1 VAENTARS
9 YSYQAARDFY
19 RPIWPEQAKPYLHLE
34 PYVRCWF
41 DPDSMFGGK
50 RVLELGAG
58 ECTYTRLIADRFRP
72 RMIVGHELFV
82 ERMLPA
88 VRANRNPVMSPVAG
102 DCFSLPFRAGSFDV
116 VFASLVLCELPDLSG
131 VLSEAARVMPPGGVF
146 VSWDPNPYN
155 PVMLCRYAFRGRS
168 SNQYL
173 FWPHRVRPEFEAA
186 GFDVEMRYFY
196 AKLPWARNRFLGTC
210 VGMLGRKRS

>member
-1 VAENTARS
+1 MIEEKALS

-19 RPIWPEQAKPYLHLE
+19 RPIWPKEAKPYLHLE

-41 DPDSMFGGK
+41 DPESMFGGK

-72 RMIVGHELFV
+72 RKIVGHELFV

-88 VRANRNPVMSPVAG
+88 VRANQNPALCPVAG
-102 DCFSLPFRAGSFDV
+102 DCYSLPFRPTSFDV
-116 VFASLVLCELPDLSG
+116 VFASLVLSELPGLTQ
-131 VLSEAARVMPPGGVF
+131 VLAEVARVMVPGGVF
-146 VSWDPNPYN
+146 LSWDPNPYN
-155 PVMLCRYAFRGRS
+155 PVMLYRYVVKGRS
-168 SNQYL
+168 ANQYL
-173 FWPHRVRPEFEAA
+173 FWPHRVKPAFAAA
-186 GFDVEMRYFY
+186 GFDVETRFFY
-196 AKLPWARNRFLGTC
+196 ARLPRVRSRFLGTC